1 MIIQN
6 YSKFPIP
13 IPNLRVWS
21 KIERIYLLN
30 KLNKMR
36 VNKIL
41 INKMDTKEKEW
52 EELFKGIDFKE
63 SNILQEDK
71 NLDEN
76 LELAQSFSIYFN
88 DYCKISY
95 LNDIKE
101 SHLYLL
107 NKWKFIF
114 FTVLN

>member
-1 MIIQN
+1 
-6 YSKFPIP
+6 
-13 IPNLRVWS
+13 
-21 KIERIYLLN
+21 
-30 KLNKMR
+30 
-36 VNKIL
+36 
-41 INKMDTKEKEW
+41 MDTKEKEW
-52 EELFKGIDFKE
+52 EELFKGIDFNE

-114 FTVLN
+114 F